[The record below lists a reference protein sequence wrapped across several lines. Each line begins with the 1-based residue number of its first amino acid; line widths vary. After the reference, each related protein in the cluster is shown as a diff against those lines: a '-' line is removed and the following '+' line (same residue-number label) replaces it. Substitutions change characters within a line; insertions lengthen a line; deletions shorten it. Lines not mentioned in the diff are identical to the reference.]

1 MRPNHKLDAWVK
13 SDAEGT
19 RYFTAEGAEEEERGK
34 TRDCFVLISSANLC
48 GLCGEWS
55 FRRKKCEY

>member
-1 MRPNHKLDAWVK
+1 MRPHHKLDAWVK

-34 TRDCFVLISSANLC
+34 TRDCFVLISSALLAFSAVN
-48 GLCGEWS
+48 GEKAGG
-55 FRRKKCEY
+55 R